1 MSIASTLETVMD
13 AGNGILGIALMD
25 RDGIP
30 IAETVRAGAEGIL
43 GQGEISTLAIEF
55 ERVLG
60 EADKAADAVQGGSL
74 RETQVVMARFS
85 LVFARVADGLTLVL
99 VLEPDGNLGKA
110 RYLIRRNLLEI
121 RQQVGAA

>member
-1 MSIASTLETVMD
+1 M
-13 AGNGILGIALMD
+13 
-25 RDGIP
+25 
-30 IAETVRAGAEGIL
+30 
-43 GQGEISTLAIEF
+43 AIEF

-121 RQQVGAA
+121 RQQVGAAQQSIAD